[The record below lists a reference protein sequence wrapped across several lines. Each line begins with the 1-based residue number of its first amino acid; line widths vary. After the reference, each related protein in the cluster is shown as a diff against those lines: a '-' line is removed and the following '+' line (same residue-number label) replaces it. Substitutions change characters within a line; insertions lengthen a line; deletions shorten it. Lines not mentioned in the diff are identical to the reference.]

1 MNKDVRLL
9 AEAYEKVLKSKQQLN
24 EGGMYVEIG
33 YGGKPLPD
41 TINLNIDG
49 QEYIVSGEIDISYDT
64 NYEDAEYSNIQGY
77 GTVQTYGGGSFS
89 GDTPSDIEILTM
101 YIQIPEVVKR
111 EYRGADGKMHS
122 TEEEK
127 YVYEIQKGVVKINE
141 LQNKPQ
147 VIKAAREALINKGE
161 ELYNQQ
167 PELFDEN

>member
-1 MNKDVRLL
+1 MNKDQKLL
-9 AEAYEKVLKSKQQLN
+9 AEAYEKILKPKQQLN
-24 EGGMYVEIG
+24 EGGMYVEVG

-64 NYEDAEYSNIQGY
+64 NYEDDEYQNIQGY
-77 GTVQTYGGGSFS
+77 GSVLTYRGGSYAS
-89 GDTPSDIEILTM
+89 DTPSDIEILTM
-101 YIQIPEVVKR
+101 YIQVPEVVKR
-111 EYRGADGKMHS
+111 EYKGADGEMYT

-127 YVYEIQKGVVKINE
+127 YVYEVQKGVVKINE

-147 VIKAAREALINKGE
+147 VIKAAQEALINKGE